1 MVTAAIIKDVM
12 NTIVAAKRIGLARNV
27 FCHFSIASV
36 APVLV
41 DTQAASI
48 RNEYDNLANEK
59 LTPILF

>member
-1 MVTAAIIKDVM
+1 MVIAAGIEDVM
-12 NTIVAAKRIGLARNV
+12 NTIVAANMIGLARNV

-41 DTQAASI
+41 DTQAASL
-48 RNEYDNLANEK
+48 RNEYNNIANEK